1 MRNSSRTMNCQKD
14 GLLFNSLESP
24 IDLMRKLQGAYSHNG
39 LASAAGGAFAN
50 VIGRLSGPIAIYL
63 HPRGLLD
70 PDERRD
76 SHLALHREASVLE
89 CPLRLKTRAA
99 GSFQS
104 LALQEKTGFTTSSPS
119 AIARPVP

>member
-1 MRNSSRTMNCQKD
+1 MHMKMNDSQPPE
-14 GLLFNSLESP
+14 N
-24 IDLMRKLQGAYSHNG
+24 
-39 LASAAGGAFAN
+39 ASTAEF
-50 VIGRLSGPIAIYL
+50 RLIPPSA
-63 HPRGLLD
+63 RLLD

-104 LALQEKTGFTTSSPS
+104 LALQEKTGFPFERERVCVCVAVRESCGVACEPFAPT
-119 AIARPVP
+119 IAPVRGSRQ